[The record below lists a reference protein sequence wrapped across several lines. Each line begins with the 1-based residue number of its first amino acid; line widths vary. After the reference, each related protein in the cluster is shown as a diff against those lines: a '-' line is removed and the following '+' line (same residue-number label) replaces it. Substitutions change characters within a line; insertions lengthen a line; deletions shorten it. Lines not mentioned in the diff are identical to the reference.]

1 MDFER
6 SDTQHALLDALGTLL
21 SRHAGTQRCR
31 ELAER
36 GAYDHELESELRAAG
51 FLDVFGE
58 DGAGPLEATLAV
70 EQISAELGAITPV
83 PHLLVLPALGLPV
96 PGARSSWPA
105 ATGRARCGTAAR
117 PGRSS
122 PPGPIVALRRS

>member
-6 SDTQHALLDALGTLL
+6 SDTQRALLDALGTLL
-21 SRHAGTQRCR
+21 NRHAGTQRCR
-31 ELAER
+31 ELTAR

-58 DGAGPLEATLAV
+58 AGAGPLEATLAV

-83 PHLLVLPALGLPV
+83 PHLLVLPALGLPA
-96 PGARSSWPA
+96 PGGRSSWPTA
-105 ATGRARCGTAAR
+105 KDRAPYGTAAR

-122 PPGPIVALRRS
+122 SPAPTVALSRS